1 MRRCGRPGRR
11 RGSQSSSPHLLH
23 EFEPCEA
30 EHQPFRT
37 ELLKIDVDARVRSL
51 ALDVEHDA
59 FAKLAVPHPGPETH
73 AAGAGVSRAAAAAA
87 VRATLRRAER
97 SRQLDAR
104 AQLLEQLRWNLLDET
119 R

>member
-37 ELLKIDVDARVRSL
+37 ELLKIDVHARVRSL
-51 ALDVEHDA
+51 ALDVEHYA
-59 FAKLAVPHPGPETH
+59 FAKFAMPHPRSEAHG
-73 AAGAGVSRAAAAAA
+73 AGAGVGLDAAAAA

-97 SRQLDAR
+97 AR
-104 AQLLEQLRWNLLDET
+104 E
-119 R
+119 